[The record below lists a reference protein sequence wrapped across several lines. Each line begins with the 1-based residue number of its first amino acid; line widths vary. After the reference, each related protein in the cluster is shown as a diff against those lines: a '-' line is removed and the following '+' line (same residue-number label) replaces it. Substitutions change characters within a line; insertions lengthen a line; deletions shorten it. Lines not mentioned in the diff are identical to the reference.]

1 MTQPSTGRPPATA
14 PPGTAPAVTVPPV
27 TVPPVTQPIGEL
39 TSPLRGRRA
48 LVVGGDGDIGS
59 AISAGLAADGADV
72 AVAGI
77 EAAAAARLADR
88 LSTADNRTAG
98 YRVDITDQA
107 SVDDLVG
114 AVAAAWGG
122 IDVLVNCAGML
133 KVNAA
138 EDFDASDWRAVV
150 DLNLTGAFLL
160 SQAVGRNMIKN
171 AEGGRIVHLS
181 SVRGSIGLAIGGWA
195 AYGASKAG
203 LHLLIKQLATEWGRH
218 QISVNGVASGFVRAG
233 VSAKA
238 LEHEGFAAMVAAR
251 TPLGRVAEIQEVA
264 NTAIYLAG
272 PRSSF
277 ITGQVLFV
285 DGGLTASQ

>member
-1 MTQPSTGRPPATA
+1 MTQPGPDQ
-14 PPGTAPAVTVPPV
+14 PPV
-27 TVPPVTQPIGEL
+27 TLPPVTRPMSEL
-39 TSPLRGRRA
+39 NRPLRGRRA
-48 LVVGGDGDIGS
+48 LVVGGDGDIGT

-77 EAAAAARLADR
+77 EPEAARRLAAQ
-88 LSTADNRTAG
+88 LSTPDNRTAG
-98 YRVDITDQA
+98 HRVDITDQS

-114 AVAAAWGG
+114 AVADAWGG
-122 IDVLVNCAGML
+122 VDVLVNCAGML
-133 KVNAA
+133 RVNTA
-138 EDFDASDWRAVV
+138 EDFDADDWRAVV

-160 SQAVGRNMIKN
+160 TQAVGRNMIKN

-238 LEHEGFAAMVAAR
+238 LQNKGFAAMVAAR

-264 NTAIYLAG
+264 NAAVYLAG
-272 PRSSF
+272 PRASF

>member
-1 MTQPSTGRPPATA
+1 MSQPGA
-14 PPGTAPAVTVPPV
+14 GAPAVTVPA
-27 TVPPVTQPIGEL
+27 VTQPIGEL
-39 TSPLRGRRA
+39 ARPLRGKRA
-48 LVVGGDGDIGS
+48 LVAGGDGDIGS
-59 AISAGLAADGADV
+59 AVSAGLAADGADV

-77 EAAAAARLADR
+77 DGESAARLADR

-98 YRVDITDQA
+98 YRVDITDRA
-107 SVDDLVG
+107 SVDDLV
-114 AVAAAWGG
+114 ASLATAWGG
-122 IDVLVNCAGML
+122 IDVLVNCAGLL

-138 EDFDASDWRAVV
+138 EDFAAEDWRAVV

-160 SQAVGRNMIKN
+160 TQAVGRNMIKN
-171 AEGGRIVHLS
+171 AEGGRIVLLS

-203 LHLLIKQLATEWGRH
+203 VHLLVKQLATEWGKH
-218 QISVNGVASGFVRAG
+218 QISVNGLASGFVRAG

-238 LEHEGFAAMVAAR
+238 LENKGYAAMVAAR

-264 NTAIYLAG
+264 NAAVYLAG

-277 ITGQVLFV
+277 VTGQVLFV

>member
-1 MTQPSTGRPPATA
+1 MVMSQPGA
-14 PPGTAPAVTVPPV
+14 GAPAVTVPA
-27 TVPPVTQPIGEL
+27 VTQPIGEL
-39 TSPLRGRRA
+39 ARPLRGKRA
-48 LVVGGDGDIGS
+48 LVAGGDGDIGS
-59 AISAGLAADGADV
+59 AVSAGLAADGADV

-77 EAAAAARLADR
+77 DGESAARLADR

-98 YRVDITDQA
+98 YRVDITDRA
-107 SVDDLVG
+107 SVDDLV
-114 AVAAAWGG
+114 ASLATAWGG
-122 IDVLVNCAGML
+122 IDVLVNCAGLL

-138 EDFDASDWRAVV
+138 EDFAAEDWRAVV

-160 SQAVGRNMIKN
+160 TQAVGRNMIKN
-171 AEGGRIVHLS
+171 AEGGRIVLLS

-203 LHLLIKQLATEWGRH
+203 VHLLGKQLATEWGKH
-218 QISVNGVASGFVRAG
+218 QISVNGLASGFVRAG

-238 LEHEGFAAMVAAR
+238 LENKGYAAMVAAR

-264 NTAIYLAG
+264 NAAVYLAG

-277 ITGQVLFV
+277 VTGQVLFV

>member
-1 MTQPSTGRPPATA
+1 MTEPSTGRPPATA
-14 PPGTAPAVTVPPV
+14 PPVTAPAL

-77 EAAAAARLADR
+77 EAAPAARLAGQ

-114 AVAAAWGG
+114 AVASAWGG

-133 KVNAA
+133 RVNAA

-160 SQAVGRNMIKN
+160 TQAVGRNMIKN
-171 AEGGRIVHLS
+171 AGGGRIVHLS

-238 LEHEGFAAMVAAR
+238 LENEGFAAMVAAR

-264 NTAIYLAG
+264 NTAVYLAG

>member
-1 MTQPSTGRPPATA
+1 MTQSINET
-14 PPGTAPAVTVPPV
+14 
-27 TVPPVTQPIGEL
+27 

-48 LVVGGDGDIGS
+48 LVAGGDGDIGS
-59 AISAGLAADGADV
+59 VISAGLAADGADV
-72 AVAGI
+72 AIAGI
-77 EAAAAARLADR
+77 DGDSASQLADR
-88 LSTADNRTAG
+88 LSTGQNRTAG
-98 YRVDITDQA
+98 YQADITDQS
-107 SVDDLVG
+107 SVNDLVDSIAG
-114 AVAAAWGG
+114 SWGG

-138 EDFDASDWRAVV
+138 EDFDVADWRAVV

-171 AEGGRIVHLS
+171 GSGGRIVHLS
-181 SVRGSIGLAIGGWA
+181 SVRGSIGLGIGGWS

-203 LHLLIKQLATEWGRH
+203 LHLLIKQLATEWGKH

-238 LEHEGFAAMVAAR
+238 LENEGFQNMVAAR
-251 TPLGRVAEIQEVA
+251 TPLGRVAEIHEVA
-264 NTAIYLAG
+264 SAVSYLAG
-272 PRSSF
+272 PRSEF
-277 ITGQVLFV
+277 VTGQILFV